1 MPSLLGDRGPID
13 LPGVANAKYP
23 GTGIGLAI
31 CTWIVELRGGRI
43 WSADEEGWV

>member
-1 MPSLLGDRGPID
+1 MPPLLGDRGPID

-31 CTWIVELRGGRI
+31 CTWIVELRRGG
-43 WSADEEGWV
+43 AYLVCG